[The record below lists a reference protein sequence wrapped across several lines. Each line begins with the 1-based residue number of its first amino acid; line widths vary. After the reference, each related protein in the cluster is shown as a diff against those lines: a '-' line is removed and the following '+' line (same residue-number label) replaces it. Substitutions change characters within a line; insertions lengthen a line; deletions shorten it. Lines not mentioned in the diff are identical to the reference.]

1 MGRSGTTI
9 LQQLCNAHAQMR
21 VTDEFGNYAFLG
33 DTFPRYAART
43 TARIH
48 TIGGRWRIVGPPGFL
63 SSRLPHDIRLR
74 SRNHVVNVR
83 VCADHLLRLAR
94 RRPDRVALD
103 DLVEVDGRGSRQ
115 IRIVGD
121 KFPSYA
127 LMLDR
132 LVPLRQL
139 LRLVIYRDCRDVTS
153 SFLRKVRTDWKRQGW
168 TRYVDTAEKVARR
181 WVRAIEDL
189 EKHAAELYVIRYE
202 ELVADPR
209 SVLDRL
215 ARWLEVEPEGFESGM
230 VSASSVGKH
239 TQGLTTRELDDV
251 LRVAGPTMN
260 RLNYFQSGAEGPEP
274 GMSFS

>member
-9 LQQLCNAHAQMR
+9 LQRLCNAHPQMR

-33 DTFPRYAART
+33 DTVPRYAART
-43 TARIH
+43 VARVQ
-48 TIGGRWRIVGPPGFL
+48 TIGGRWRILGPPGYL
-63 SSRLPHDIRLR
+63 SSRFPHDIRFR
-74 SRNHVVNVR
+74 SRNHAANVR
-83 VCADHLLRLAR
+83 ACANHLFRLAR
-94 RRPDRVALD
+94 RRPDRVTLD
-103 DLVEVDGRGSRQ
+103 DLVEADGRGTQ
-115 IRIVGD
+115 VIRIVGD
-121 KFPSYA
+121 KLPSYA

-132 LVPLRQL
+132 LVPLPQL

-153 SFLRKVRTDWKRQGW
+153 SFLRKVRTDWKRQSW

-189 EKHAAELYVIRYE
+189 EKHAGDLYVVRYE

-209 SVLDRL
+209 SVLNRL
-215 ARWLEVEPEGFESGM
+215 ARWLEVEPGGFERDM

-239 TQGLTTRELDDV
+239 MQGLTTRELDEV
-251 LRVAGPTMN
+251 LEVAGPTMK
-260 RLNYFQSGAEGPEP
+260 RLNYFQPGAVGPEP